1 MKLES
6 VTNTETTWRGGK
18 ITSNDQKDKSSNSG
32 KCRFKTLYDVRN
44 YTLNFTHF
52 ISIAFKNLI
61 QI

>member
-32 KCRFKTLYDVRN
+32 KCPFMTLYNERNHTLKTLH
-44 YTLNFTHF
+44 TLFQLHLKT
-52 ISIAFKNLI
+52 
-61 QI
+61 